1 MKIPL
6 VLALDD
12 QAYANRMADWML
24 VHPECGFRPIIP
36 DESLRLS
43 RGTGAQEDWICLASP
58 ASMEEIRRGFP
69 NMHCLC
75 LQEYSMSTTASQ
87 SLLDGI
93 FKYQPMP
100 DLFHEVRA
108 VSAECGWIPAG
119 QMQEEEIAVTLVLH
133 LSGATHLHPV
143 APALSVVQASTRKVL
158 YLNIDPA
165 GHTESWFR
173 ATGGHGLSRLAYH
186 VRNIRDGWEER
197 FLNCLF
203 LDVASGVYAVRDPDL
218 PEDAADM
225 GAAELTEVRRAACR
239 NGFGSIVLDAGL
251 GLDRRNLSLMAV
263 ADRILLVTGMDVP
276 GMAGVAAADRI
287 LNGKS
292 SRRVHDAANIGWIL
306 CGKGRPAGIP
316 SFAEGQPV
324 FCLPEAYPA
333 GFPREGLAMDPSFL
347 SGISALVP
355 ILSHHGRVEV
365 RG

>member
-12 QAYANRMADWML
+12 HAYANRMADWML
-24 VHPECGFRPIIP
+24 VHPECGFRPVIP
-36 DESLRLS
+36 DESMRPA
-43 RGTGAQEDWICLASP
+43 RGPGVWEDRICLVSP
-58 ASMEEIRRGFP
+58 SCMEEVKHACP

-75 LQEYSMSTTASQ
+75 LQEDAMPETASQ
-87 SLLDGI
+87 SRFDGI
-93 FKYQPMP
+93 FKYQPLP

-108 VSAECGWIPAG
+108 VSTECGWIREG
-119 QMQEEEIAVTLVLH
+119 QMREEEIAVTLVLH

-143 APALSVVQASTRKVL
+143 APALSMVQASTRKVL

-165 GHTESWFR
+165 GHTETWFR

-186 VRNIRDGWEER
+186 VRNIREGWEER

-225 GAAELTEVRRAACR
+225 GAVELAEVRRAASR
-239 NGFGSIVLDAGL
+239 SGFGSIVLDAGL
-251 GLDRRNLSLMAV
+251 GLDRRNLSLMSV
-263 ADRILLVTGMDVP
+263 ADRIFLVTGKDAP
-276 GMAGVAAADRI
+276 GIASAAAANRI

-292 SRRVHDAANIGWIL
+292 NRRVPDAANVGWIL
-306 CGKGRPAGIP
+306 CGKGRPAGVP

-324 FCLPEAYPA
+324 SCLPEAYPA

-347 SGISALVP
+347 SCISALVP
-355 ILSHHGRVEV
+355 ILPCDGWEEV